1 MSDRHAAIM
10 GLGCAA
16 PETER
21 AQGDTLALSL
31 AISPPRGDEDRR
43 LTEAVYRKSGIERRG
58 VADGCPAGEAGP
70 GSSVAGTDALR
81 FFRPAT
87 EAEPRGPSTA
97 ERMAEY
103 ARRAGPLAERA
114 SRRALADAGVQ
125 GAAVTHLVTASCTG
139 FSAPGWDI
147 ALMERLGLSPSVL
160 RTHLGFM
167 GCHAAINALRVAQA
181 FALSKANA
189 RVLVCCTE
197 VCSIHFRY
205 AARPDQIV
213 ANALFA
219 DGSASALVAQSTGG
233 VAKIAS
239 TSARLFPGSTAQ
251 MGWTIGDHGFDMTLG
266 ADLPATIREHGR
278 AWLGEW
284 LDAAGVGVP
293 GVRSWAV
300 HPGGPRILSAVGEA
314 ADLPGEALRVSREV
328 LAAHG
333 NMSSPTVLFILERL
347 RGAPGG
353 LALPTAM
360 LSFGPGVAAEGAL
373 LG

>member
-1 MSDRHAAIM
+1 MSERPAAIV
-10 GLGCAA
+10 GLACAA

-31 AISPPRGDEDRR
+31 AISPPRGEEERR

-58 VADGCPAGEAGP
+58 VAGARGEGVRGDVGP
-70 GSSVAGTDALR
+70 EGDALR

-87 EAEPRGPSTA
+87 AAEPRGPSTA

-103 ARRAGPLAERA
+103 ARRAGPLAERS
-114 SRRALADAGVQ
+114 SRAALADASVQ

-147 ALMERLGLSPSVL
+147 ALIERLGLSPSVF

-181 FALSKANA
+181 FALSDADA

-219 DGSASALVAQSTGG
+219 DGSASAVVAQSAGG
-233 VAKIAS
+233 VARIAS
-239 TSARLFPGSTAQ
+239 SSSRVFPGSASQ
-251 MGWTIGDHGFDMTLG
+251 MGWAIGDHGFEMTLG
-266 ADLPATIREHGR
+266 ADLPATIREHGGPWISQ
-278 AWLGEW
+278 WLEG
-284 LDAAGVGVP
+284 A

-314 ADLPGEALRVSREV
+314 AGLPGEALRPSREV

-347 RGAPGG
+347 RRARGG
-353 LALPTAM
+353 LALPTAL
-360 LSFGPGVAAEGAL
+360 LSFGPGVAAEAVL
-373 LG
+373 LV